1 MLELDGSQGE
11 GGGQVLRTS
20 LSLSMV
26 TGTPIRI
33 RRIRAR
39 RTPPGL
45 RRQHLE
51 AVRAAAKIS
60 GARVQG
66 AEVGSSELLFEP
78 GEVTAGEYS
87 FDVGTAGSTTL
98 VFQTVLPP
106 LLRLSQPS
114 LLTLQGGT
122 HNPLAPPFEF
132 LDLAYLPLLRRM
144 GPSVTAELAR
154 HGFYPA
160 GGGLFTVAIE
170 PAPLAGFELLERGEI
185 RRRRAAALISRLPR
199 HVAERE
205 LRQVAEETGW
215 SPSELEVR
223 EVESPGPGN
232 ALLLEVES
240 EHATEVFVG
249 FGQKGVPAEEVSR
262 QAVAEMSGWLA
273 SGMPVGEHLAD
284 QLLLLFS
291 LAGSGAFAT
300 VPLSGHTLTQ
310 IDLIPRFLDVR
321 IEVEP
326 GPGDS
331 QVVRVSPGRA

>member
-1 MLELDGSQGE
+1 
-11 GGGQVLRTS
+11 
-20 LSLSMV
+20 MV

-39 RTPPGL
+39 RSPPGL

-51 AVRAAAKIS
+51 AVRAAARVG

-66 AEVGSSELLFEP
+66 AEVGSSELVFEP
-78 GEVTAGEYS
+78 GEVAPGEYS

-132 LDLAYLPLLRRM
+132 LDRVYLPLLRRM

-154 HGFYPA
+154 PGFYPA
-160 GGGLFTVAIE
+160 GGGLFTASIE
-170 PAPLAGFELLERGEI
+170 PAPLAGFELLERGEV
-185 RRRRAAALISRLPR
+185 RRRHAAALISRLPR

-215 SPSELEVR
+215 SASELEVR

-240 EHATEVFVG
+240 EHATEVFAG
-249 FGQKGVPAEEVSR
+249 FGQKGVPAEEVAR
-262 QAVAEMSGWLA
+262 RAVAEMRGWLDA
-273 SGMPVGEHLAD
+273 GVPVGEHLAD

-326 GPGDS
+326 GSADNR
-331 QVVRVSPGRA
+331 VVRVSRSRA